1 MHLLLLLLLHSQLAF
16 CQKRRSYEYEYDDDD
31 DYYESNYGESNLSQ
45 VKQPSILGPENLL
58 LLDEKVSRFSYLVVV
73 SNKCADFV
81 GQSHAGKYGTA
92 SA

>member
-31 DYYESNYGESNLSQ
+31 DYYESNLSQ

-58 LLDEKVSRFSYLVVV
+58 LLDEKVSRFSYAAVV

>member
-1 MHLLLLLLLHSQLAF
+1 MLLLLLLHSQLAF

-58 LLDEKVSRFSYLVVV
+58 LLDEKVSRFSYAAVV

-81 GQSHAGKYGTA
+81 GQSHAGQYGTA